1 MSYTEHQL
9 KSNFN
14 LASSFLKAKQEQ
26 EQNLYVVCHS
36 HTMQDF
42 LSNYTKYQ
50 KEKKGF
56 FRGGDLKCSKK
67 ENYSNTQELMT
78 DISNENMWEF
88 TINNDNKN
96 ITFIRHAFSVANI
109 YNERAKVR
117 TTFGKNKYNQLQE
130 KDSKLSLFGILSAL
144 KLSSVKDYKVKI
156 EQNVYVSCLIRTWM
170 TALCLFLPKMKKIK
184 NNNKQK
190 ILNLVVT
197 DGIKENAKT
206 DDNNPEDI
214 GTQIIN
220 IKYFYKL
227 VKILSKNCFNL
238 DLNDTNLT
246 VNVIIED
253 QKYKIDPVMN
263 NQVVPDYKFFNMN
276 NNYNIYYG
284 KNDKNVNKNLYIKFN
299 LNMVNS
305 AFTTCITN
313 NFQFTVKEPIQIE
326 KVNRFKIINMS
337 LDKYKNFR
345 KNNDDYKIKTIQ
357 RGFPK
362 PNITHG
368 KDILLK
374 EDEYAG
380 NNLIEINRLSRWRE
394 PFSRKGGKNCSNYF
408 SCAKSK
414 KNYTNPETKEHIRR
428 HEYLGVQENNENNKN
443 KVINTG
449 RLAFSGKQY
458 MEKGLINY
466 KNKEVNSSSGGK
478 KKSTQKEIKKT
489 KKTKK

>member
-1 MSYTEHQL
+1 MSLSYTEHQL
-9 KSNFN
+9 KSNFK

-26 EQNLYVVCHS
+26 ENNLYVVCHS
-36 HTMQDF
+36 HTMQNF
-42 LSNYTKYQ
+42 LSNYTKYE
-50 KEKKGF
+50 KENKGF
-56 FRGGDLKCSKK
+56 LSMLKKGGDLKCSKK

-88 TINNDNKN
+88 TINNNNNKN

-117 TTFGKNKYNQLQE
+117 STWGKNKYNQTRE

-144 KLSSVKDYKVKI
+144 KLSSVKDYNVEM

-184 NNNKQK
+184 NNNNKQK

-197 DGIKENAKT
+197 DGIRENKSSP
-206 DDNNPEDI
+206 DNKPEDI
-214 GTQIIN
+214 RTQIIN

-246 VNVIIED
+246 VNVIIGNQE
-253 QKYKIDPVMN
+253 YKIDPVMN
-263 NQVVPDYKFFNMN
+263 NEVVPDYKFFNMN
-276 NNYNIYYG
+276 NNYSIYKSNNY
-284 KNDKNVNKNLYIKFN
+284 KNVNKNLYIKFN
-299 LNMVNS
+299 LHMVNTS
-305 AFTTCITN
+305 FTTCITK
-313 NFQFTVKEPIQIE
+313 NFQFTLKE
-326 KVNRFKIINMS
+326 NRFKIINMN

-374 EDEYAG
+374 DDSYAG
-380 NNLIEINRLSRWRE
+380 NNLIKINRLSRWRE
-394 PFSRKGGKNCSNYF
+394 PFSRKGGKDCSNYF
-408 SCAKSK
+408 SCVRSK
-414 KNYTNPETKEHIRR
+414 KNYTNPETKEHIPKTN
-428 HEYLGVQENNENNKN
+428 EYIPKYKRINDNENENEY
-443 KVINTG
+443 IP
-449 RLAFSGKQY
+449 RDALY
-458 MEKGLINY
+458 
-466 KNKEVNSSSGGK
+466 EVNENIEEFRNSSEKSSSGGK
-478 KKSTQKEIKKT
+478 KKSTKKT